1 MPTTLNI
8 FRGRSLKKK
17 LFKPKKPKRDNE
29 QQTTR
34 TPQGQTN
41 STNSTLHHKSTPS
54 KMSFVHLFLAS
65 LEATPEQLEEL
76 SRCVRV
82 KNVAKGEILTRKGE
96 LTAKSYFVKKG
107 CLRCYSIDEKG
118 KEHIF
123 MFAPEGWL
131 ASDITTQ
138 LKNVPSDLFID
149 ALEDS
154 EIEVLDLRAAE
165 AAGFDSR
172 QLFGMGTEKLVNR
185 IAVLQKRI
193 IMLMSASAWERY
205 EHFLDT
211 YPNIVQRVPQRM
223 IASYLGITPEALSK
237 LRGDKAK
244 K

>member
-1 MPTTLNI
+1 MHSFLDLLLSNNKFSAEQI
-8 FRGRSLKKK
+8 DK
-17 LFKPKKPKRDNE
+17 LS
-29 QQTTR
+29 
-34 TPQGQTN
+34 QGIRI
-41 STNSTLHHKSTPS
+41 KS
-54 KMSFVHLFLAS
+54 
-65 LEATPEQLEEL
+65 
-76 SRCVRV
+76 
-82 KNVAKGEILTRKGE
+82 VAKGQILLRKGE
-96 LTAKSYFVKKG
+96 LNVKGYFVKSG

-131 ASDITTQ
+131 ASDIAAQ
-138 LKNVPSDLFID
+138 LRNAPSDLFID

-154 EIEVLDLRAAE
+154 EVEVLDTWQAAAE
-165 AAGFDSR
+165 GFDVH
-172 QLFGMGTEKLVNR
+172 QLFGTGVEKLINR

-205 EHFLDT
+205 EHFLET

>member
-1 MPTTLNI
+1 ML
-8 FRGRSLKKK
+8 S
-17 LFKPKKPKRDNE
+17 FKE
-29 QQTTR
+29 
-34 TPQGQTN
+34 
-41 STNSTLHHKSTPS
+41 
-54 KMSFVHLFLAS
+54 LFLSNITLSAD
-65 LEATPEQLEEL
+65 QLEKFNQIVYTKTVPKGHIL
-76 SRCVRV
+76 LH
-82 KNVAKGEILTRKGE
+82 KGENSSKG
-96 LTAKSYFVKKG
+96 YFVKKG

-123 MFAPEGWL
+123 MFAPEGWM
-131 ASDITTQ
+131 ASDIATQ
-138 LKNVPSDLFID
+138 WKNIPSDLFID

-154 EIEVLDLRAAE
+154 EVEVLDIRAAE
-165 AAGFDSR
+165 AIGVDSR

-205 EHFLDT
+205 EHFLET